1 MVSQYVRFSC
11 HLPGETRKEFLMDRL
26 RRVLAGMLPKG
37 WWDRIDLE
45 NAGIREYVRK
55 AAGALQAGERLLDA
69 GSGQCRYK
77 EFFRHARYTGVDSG
91 RGEKNWDYTGLDV
104 YADLEKLPFR
114 DGVFDGT
121 LCTQVLEH
129 VSEPETILRELYR
142 VTRPGGRLFLTAP
155 QGFGEH
161 QAPHDYFRFTRYGLR
176 HLLEKTGWS
185 VRSIEPRGGYF
196 RYMAVMMMWIYIY
209 FFPETRPTWLKYL
222 LAPLQILAAAGLIVL
237 GVPAVQAL
245 DRLDHEKC
253 ITLGYAADCV
263 REPGPEETGK

>member
-1 MVSQYVRFSC
+1 
-11 HLPGETRKEFLMDRL
+11 MDRL
-26 RRVLAGMLPKG
+26 RRILARTLPKG

-45 NAGIREYVRK
+45 NAGIREHVRK
-55 AAGALQAGERLLDA
+55 AADTLRAGERLLDA

-77 EFFRHARYTGVDSG
+77 EFFRHARYTGVDFG
-91 RGEKNWDYTGLDV
+91 RGEDKWDYSGLDV
-104 YADLEKLPFR
+104 FADLENLPFR
-114 DGVFDGT
+114 NGVFDGT

-129 VSEPETILRELYR
+129 VSEPEIILRELFR

-176 HLLEKTGWS
+176 HLLEKAGWT

-196 RYMAVMMMWIYIY
+196 HFLAVMMIWIYIY
-209 FFPETRPTWLKYL
+209 FFPENRPAWIKCL
-222 LAPLQILAAAGLIVL
+222 LVPVQLLAAAGLIVI

-245 DRLDHEKC
+245 DRLDHEKF
-253 ITLGYAADCV
+253 ITLGYAAECI
-263 REPGPEETGK
+263 REPVPEKHR